1 MGYQYV
7 FFRSSQR
14 LDVNKPD
21 YSVFEKGYPDGAG
34 WTPSTTDTY
43 KPFEQLDDSYPF
55 GANPT
60 AFFDK
65 ENESIYMLLR
75 TNNYLGITGCKI
87 YLQNLRWNIAGVDLS
102 ITSEESVIPYLTNEH
117 LHLFYQES
125 KGQISWSQYSFD
137 YNSEKIEPLNTVTVS
152 RDHVQ
157 LDGYPS
163 ISVRY
168 KPESKKYI
176 GRLFFR
182 NKSNLMCSLRI
193 DDLEKMKIDES
204 SLEVYSEI
212 EMQHSPSV
220 LSTGDDRGFTTF
232 YVFYHSK
239 EKTGE
244 MLCAKI
250 DGFGKYISKHKLK
263 SFNNDIKSS
272 PSTLMVDYPNAYV
285 FYTSAKRDAKKVE
298 VREISRAWVN
308 LKDMEVVST
317 SPIKN
322 SNPLGSDAA
331 PFALDGGD
339 VLIKNFSGV

>member
-1 MGYQYV
+1 
-7 FFRSSQR
+7 
-14 LDVNKPD
+14 
-21 YSVFEKGYPDGAG
+21 
-34 WTPSTTDTY
+34 
-43 KPFEQLDDSYPF
+43 
-55 GANPT
+55 
-60 AFFDK
+60 
-65 ENESIYMLLR
+65 
-75 TNNYLGITGCKI
+75 
-87 YLQNLRWNIAGVDLS
+87 
-102 ITSEESVIPYLTNEH
+102 
-117 LHLFYQES
+117 
-125 KGQISWSQYSFD
+125 
-137 YNSEKIEPLNTVTVS
+137 
-152 RDHVQ
+152 
-157 LDGYPS
+157 
-163 ISVRY
+163 
-168 KPESKKYI
+168 
-176 GRLFFR
+176 
-182 NKSNLMCSLRI
+182 
-193 DDLEKMKIDES
+193 
-204 SLEVYSEI
+204 
-212 EMQHSPSV
+212 
-220 LSTGDDRGFTTF
+220 
-232 YVFYHSK
+232 VFYHSK